1 MECGGNLF
9 DAVSLAAK
17 AALFNTRIPKVTA
30 AVMDAGEADLLISDD
45 PYNCTRIQIDNIPIL
60 VTVCKIG
67 DCCVVDPSAEEEQCS
82 TASLVVAVSKRN
94 DKCTYS
100 CIFNISF
107 IDDKHFQVMFHTL
120 IRSEAD
126 HYTKIPCINV

>member
-100 CIFNISF
+100 CIFTLVLLTINIFRLCFTHSYGRRW
-107 IDDKHFQVMFHTL
+107 IITQRYHV
-120 IRSEAD
+120 
-126 HYTKIPCINV
+126 